1 MRFLA
6 EKYLCMESKRNA
18 FDDIDKR
25 SKIVKIGLRKGFV
38 KYESTN
44 IISHLL
50 KMIFKY
56 STLRLREGW

>member
-1 MRFLA
+1 
-6 EKYLCMESKRNA
+6 MESKRNA